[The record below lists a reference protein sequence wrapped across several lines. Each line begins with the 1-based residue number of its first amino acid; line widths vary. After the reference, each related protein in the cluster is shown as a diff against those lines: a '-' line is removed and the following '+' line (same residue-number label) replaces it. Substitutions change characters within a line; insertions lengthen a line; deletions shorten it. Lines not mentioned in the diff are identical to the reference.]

1 MNTAFDSISI
11 KIASP
16 DQIKDSAKETS
27 CRRRNPADTT
37 DGPFICPEKG
47 TCSCGEVKKAETI
60 NYRSFRPEPEG
71 LFCEAIFGP
80 QKDWECNCGKY
91 KRIKHKG
98 MICDRCGVEITQQ
111 RVRRDRL
118 GYIQLAAPV
127 SHIWYF
133 KGLPSRI
140 GVFCGLSSRD
150 VERVLYF
157 EGFLVVEVT
166 DPDCPLEVGQVLTEV
181 EYVEYSNKHWG
192 GFRAGTGAEVIREI
206 LSDID
211 LEAKVEELTQELAE
225 TTSQQK
231 KSKVAKQLK
240 QMADFVEAGQRPEWM
255 ILDVIPVIP
264 PDLRPLVPL
273 EGGRFATSDLN
284 DLYRRVINR
293 NNRLRKLIQLR
304 SPEVILRNEKRMLQ
318 EAVDAFFDNGRHGRR
333 VTGPGNR
340 PLKSLAEV
348 LKGKIGRFRQ
358 NLLGKRVDYSG
369 RSVIVVGPELGL
381 HQCGIPKRMAVEL
394 FKPFIIE
401 RLQAYGFTQT
411 IKRAKHIAEHV
422 DSDSPVWEVV
432 EEVIA
437 DHPVLLNRPP
447 TLHRLGIQAFL
458 PVLVEGK
465 SIRIPPLVCKA
476 FNADFDGDQMAV
488 HVPLTVEAQAEA
500 KLLMLSSH
508 NILKPSHGR
517 PIAVPELDMVLGPSF
532 LTKTLPE
539 HAEDAA
545 LLHEAYTTGDA
556 AAFEAF
562 QDKPWY
568 HRRFAHPE
576 EVITAHAAGQ
586 LKLHDSIQLFCTS
599 GEGGKIT
606 EPILTTVGRVIFNE
620 VLPSELDWEDVCS
633 RQHIRFFNAE
643 AEGRELSALI
653 HRCFNE
659 LGTRVTTEVLE
670 NVQKLA
676 FEYATLS
683 GISPGITDYIT
694 PDNRNELVNTAKA
707 EIEELLEGAP
717 TTEHEEYENE
727 QIRIWLNAKDQ
738 IEDEMFE
745 TLPQIET
752 SLVERGDPR
761 KLHPY
766 VDSDGA
772 EIRDKTVEG
781 FSPVHIMADSGAR
794 ARKDPFMQISA
805 FVGLKAKQDGDILIP
820 PIGTST
826 QREGGFLCSYREGL
840 DVLDYFNSTYGSRKG
855 LVDTALKTASS
866 GYLTRRLVDVAQ
878 DVRVTIEDCGTL
890 NGIQKFATKGGDL
903 AFKISGRTAVED
915 IVHPETGNV
924 LVSAGEVIDSQ
935 RADQIEEL
943 TNQFVSGNISVESRL
958 GTAAVGRNP
967 NSEHTVDDLNSGLKV
982 VPVRSVLTCQ
992 ADEGVCAKCYGNDLT
1007 TNSLVNV
1014 GEAVGIIA
1022 AQSIG
1027 EPGTQLTMRTF
1038 HTGGAVEDVS
1048 EARQQIIESK
1058 ADGTGRFRDFL
1069 PGRTVK
1075 KEGELWISTGKWID
1089 PDGPEHK
1096 VQQVNRPDCQL
1107 RENELLSG
1115 KQYDDNKRRYKGFDT
1130 KTWQY
1135 EVTEVLYVAKEFEG
1149 KSDGDPES
1157 KFEEDVCKFL
1167 VEHGYEVT
1175 TQVKVPTPKGSRDHR
1190 RIDLAVNADK
1200 EGTYL
1205 IGIECD
1211 GPYHE
1216 HPDQQK
1222 DDEERQKELEALGGK
1237 FYRIPFSD
1245 WYDNPN
1251 ETRQK
1256 LLEEVKKVV
1265 EPPEVGDQLSQA
1277 EYAKALADYGF
1288 QRFVTLHYRV
1298 TQVQHP
1304 DIPVA
1309 VGDPDISVAV
1319 GDLLTEEKVKQ
1330 LKDKVGQGFKV
1341 ELYYLNPETDELVK
1355 EEDLKGTSNTPPEQP
1370 NAAADDE
1377 EGDVGFKRVYRVI
1390 NVDKEV
1396 QKSFPFKVGQEVPAE
1411 EMTPWLTPFEVDP
1424 KPIYVV
1430 NEEIPGGSSLLEQ
1443 PTLRSDSKQSNAA
1456 PLKAE
1461 HQLNASEYERAC
1473 TAYRDNGW
1481 AFKVEKQEVERHRI
1495 TKVYH
1500 PECPLVAGLDV
1511 LTTKEMVEQENQK
1524 TLDIDEKLTYRV
1536 TRVYH
1541 PDCHLERGNL
1551 LIGSKIMNLGID
1563 YPAFAA
1569 TASDFEVEQLY
1580 RVSAVN
1586 HPDLP
1591 QKVGDLLTRKK
1602 ASEYYRR
1609 YNGFDVETYYK
1620 VAHVGDKTTSVTVGQ
1635 YLTDIEYNKLQ
1646 EKGAELKVWQ
1656 QYRVIRGHH
1665 PEMKSKEGEFL
1676 TASEYRQYQQSF
1688 TGISI
1693 ERVHRVITDKRET
1706 DTPFTAGQI
1715 VTEEQ
1720 FRGVQDE
1727 KRGAKYTVVKVY
1739 HPDCPYKVKD
1749 VLSEDEYFE
1758 SITRHLGFEMKKLTL
1773 EDEHKQFQ
1781 GFDSQELKHRVT
1793 QVYHPDCPLEE
1804 YNPDH
1809 PPKPEN
1815 FLAKNELEQ
1824 YHRNYPGFTTSTSE
1838 IDTGGLEPKR
1848 LYRVTAVN
1856 HPDCPLEV
1864 GKLLT
1869 QQEATAERK
1878 QYKGL
1883 EVARHYE
1890 VTNVE
1895 DGTTAVSVGARLTE
1909 SEYKALRK
1917 KDPKI
1922 VEKVTSV
1929 YVYEVISV
1937 HHPELELEV
1946 GTELTDADYKAYN
1959 RKFKGFDTELV
1970 HKIVKDSRDTD
1981 TQLEPGTILTSKE
1994 FRALEKANKKV
2005 SHTVTAVHHPH
2016 CKYAEGN
2023 KLSEK
2028 EYAEARAKFPGFEV
2042 DELFFQ
2048 MRIEG
2053 EKSDGTRVPHVIPAD
2068 YSLSLA
2074 EGDSIRRGETL
2085 AEFHERTS
2093 NLDIVAGIP
2102 RVTDLFEARRL
2113 KRGEAAQIAEIE
2125 GYIRSAGTKGGVP
2138 QYRIEHKDEHGEYKS
2153 GFYQIPDEKRR
2164 VDEDDWV
2171 NAGEPLTNGFLNPHD
2186 ILSIGRTT
2194 IEGVLVEGEEAVW
2207 AYLVDEV
2214 QKVYGKGTIND
2225 KHVEIIVRQ
2234 MLTKIRITEP
2244 GDTDFYPNDEVHRRR
2259 FESVNSDIEAQG
2271 GMPAT
2276 GEPILQSISKASLST
2291 DSFISA
2297 ASFQQ
2302 TTKVLT
2308 DAAVSGQT
2316 DKLFGLKEN
2325 VILGRLIPAGSG
2337 FSSFQN
2343 LEVTQQA
2350 PQKEGSNDEEQIE
2363 SDGNSKKGNAKTS
2376 ESSEGQGVYLSDG
2389 SSSISPTDV
2398 GDTVVVLDDE

>member
-27 CRRRNPADTT
+27 CKRRNPADTT

-157 EGFLVVEVT
+157 EGFIVVEVT

-181 EYVEYSNKHWG
+181 EYVEHSTKHWG

-225 TTSQQK
+225 TTSHQK

-599 GEGGKIT
+599 NGHDETEPGA

-620 VLPSELDWEDVCS
+620 VLPAELKWEDEHS
-633 RQHIRFFNAE
+633 QQLLPFFNAE
-643 AEGRELSALI
+643 AGGQELSTI
-653 HRCFNE
+653 IEDCFRE

-683 GISPGITDYIT
+683 GISPSIADYIT

-707 EIEELLEGAP
+707 EIEDLLEGAP
-717 TTEHEEYENE
+717 TTEHEEHENE

-738 IEDEMFE
+738 IEGEMFE

-766 VDSDGA
+766 VDSEGE
-772 EIRDKTVEG
+772 EIHDKTVEG

-878 DVRVTIEDCGTL
+878 DVRVTAEDCGTL
-890 NGIQKFATKGGDL
+890 NSIQKFPTEGGDL
-903 AFKISGRTAVED
+903 AFKISGRTTSED
-915 IVHPETGNV
+915 IVHPEGGEV
-924 LVSAGEVIDSQ
+924 LVPANTLISAQ
-935 RADQIEEL
+935 MANQIE
-943 TNQFVSGNISVESRL
+943 GL
-958 GTAAVGRNP
+958 GIQ
-967 NSEHTVDDLNSGLKV
+967 V
-982 VPVRSVLTCQ
+982 VKVRSVLTCQ
-992 ADEGVCAKCYGNDLT
+992 ADEGVCAKCYGTDLT
-1007 TNSLVNV
+1007 TNGIVNV

-1048 EARQQIIESK
+1048 EARQHRILSK
-1058 ADGTGRFRDFL
+1058 VPGTVYFRDFQI
-1069 PGRTVK
+1069 GRTVK
-1075 KEGELWISTGKWID
+1075 QERDLWIATENRANL
-1089 PDGPEHK
+1089 DGPAYK
-1096 VQQVNRPDCQL
+1096 VQQVNHPDCQL
-1107 RENELLSG
+1107 RKDELLSE
-1115 KQYDDNKRRYKGFDT
+1115 KQYSENAERYKGFDT
-1130 KTWQY
+1130 KTWLY
-1135 EVTEVLYVAKEFEG
+1135 EVTAVLDNG
-1149 KSDGDPES
+1149 CG
-1157 KFEEDVCKFL
+1157 
-1167 VEHGYEVT
+1167 
-1175 TQVKVPTPKGSRDHR
+1175 
-1190 RIDLAVNADK
+1190 LA
-1200 EGTYL
+1200 
-1205 IGIECD
+1205 
-1211 GPYHE
+1211 
-1216 HPDQQK
+1216 
-1222 DDEERQKELEALGGK
+1222 
-1237 FYRIPFSD
+1237 
-1245 WYDNPN
+1245 
-1251 ETRQK
+1251 
-1256 LLEEVKKVV
+1256 
-1265 EPPEVGDQLSQA
+1265 VGDQLSQT
-1277 EYAKALADYGF
+1277 EYVKALAEYGF
-1288 QRFVTLHYRV
+1288 QRFVTLHQRV

-1304 DIPVA
+1304 DI
-1309 VGDPDISVAV
+1309 SVTV
-1319 GDLLTEEKVKQ
+1319 GDLLTEEQVKQ
-1330 LKDKVGQGFKV
+1330 LKDGVRHGFDV

-1355 EEDLKGTSNTPPEQP
+1355 EEDLKLTSNTPLEQP

-1390 NVDKEV
+1390 DVDQEV
-1396 QKSFPFKVGQEVPAE
+1396 QKSFPFEVGQEVPAE

-1443 PTLRSDSKQSNAA
+1443 PTLPSDSEQSDAA
-1456 PLKAE
+1456 PLKVE

-1473 TAYRDNGW
+1473 TTYRENGW
-1481 AFKVEKQEVERHRI
+1481 AFKVEKQEVERHRV

-1500 PECPLVAGLDV
+1500 SECPLKVNEE
-1511 LTTKEMVEQENQK
+1511 LTEEALTKA
-1524 TLDIDEKLTYRV
+1524 
-1536 TRVYH
+1536 H
-1541 PDCHLERGNL
+1541 
-1551 LIGSKIMNLGID
+1551 
-1563 YPAFAA
+1563 
-1569 TASDFEVEQLY
+1569 
-1580 RVSAVN
+1580 
-1586 HPDLP
+1586 
-1591 QKVGDLLTRKK
+1591 
-1602 ASEYYRR
+1602 RR
-1609 YNGFDVETYYK
+1609 FTGFDV
-1620 VAHVGDKTTSVTVGQ
+1620 Q
-1635 YLTDIEYNKLQ
+1635 KL
-1646 EKGAELKVWQ
+1646 
-1656 QYRVIRGHH
+1656 R
-1665 PEMKSKEGEFL
+1665 
-1676 TASEYRQYQQSF
+1676 
-1688 TGISI
+1688 
-1693 ERVHRVITDKRET
+1693 
-1706 DTPFTAGQI
+1706 
-1715 VTEEQ
+1715 
-1720 FRGVQDE
+1720 
-1727 KRGAKYTVVKVY
+1727 
-1739 HPDCPYKVKD
+1739 
-1749 VLSEDEYFE
+1749 
-1758 SITRHLGFEMKKLTL
+1758 
-1773 EDEHKQFQ
+1773 
-1781 GFDSQELKHRVT
+1781 HRVT
-1793 QVYHPDCPLEE
+1793 QVHHPDCTLKPGDLLGESEE
-1804 YNPDH
+1804 
-1809 PPKPEN
+1809 K
-1815 FLAKNELEQ
+1815 Q
-1824 YHRNYPGFTTSTSE
+1824 YSERYPGLTTSTRE
-1838 IDTGGLEPKR
+1838 IETGGFETER
-1848 LYRVTAVN
+1848 LYRITAVN
-1856 HPDCPLEV
+1856 HPDAVNDNDPDCPLAV
-1864 GKLLT
+1864 DKLLT
-1869 QQEATAERK
+1869 QQQATAKRR

-1883 EVARHYE
+1883 EVTRYYK

-1895 DGTTAVSVGARLTE
+1895 DGTTTVNVGDRLTE
-1909 SEYKALRK
+1909 IEYKALRK
-1917 KDPKI
+1917 DDPKLS
-1922 VEKVTSV
+1922 EKVTSV
-1929 YVYEVISV
+1929 YEVVSV

-1970 HKIVKDSRDTD
+1970 YEIVKDSRDTD
-1981 TQLEPGTILTSKE
+1981 TPLEPGTILPSKE
-1994 FRALEKANKKV
+1994 YRALEKANKKV
-2005 SHTVTAVHHPH
+2005 SHTVTAVYHPN
-2016 CKYAEGN
+2016 CKYAVDDE
-2023 KLSEK
+2023 LSEID
-2028 EYAEARAKFPGFEV
+2028 YIDARMKFRGFEV
-2042 DELFFQ
+2042 DELSLQ
-2048 MRIEG
+2048 MRIEV
-2053 EKSDGTRVPHVIPAD
+2053 ETSDGTRVPHVIPAD
-2068 YSLSLA
+2068 YSFSLA
-2074 EGDSIRRGETL
+2074 EGDSIRKGETL
-2085 AEFHERTS
+2085 AELHERTA

-2113 KRGEAAQIAEIE
+2113 KRGDAAQIAEIE
-2125 GYIRSAGTKGGVP
+2125 GFIRSAGTKAGVP
-2138 QYRIEHKDEHGEYKS
+2138 TYRIEHEGYVS
-2153 GFYQIPDEKRR
+2153 RIYQIPDENRR
-2164 VDEDDWV
+2164 VAEGDWV

-2194 IEGVLVEGEEAVW
+2194 IEGVSVEGEEAVW

-2259 FESVNSDIEAQG
+2259 FESVNSNIEAQG
-2271 GMPAT
+2271 GTPAT

-2343 LEVTQQA
+2343 LEVIQQA
-2350 PQKEGSNDEEQIE
+2350 PQEEVSNGDGQIE
-2363 SDGNSKKGNAKTS
+2363 SDDAA
-2376 ESSEGQGVYLSDG
+2376 
-2389 SSSISPTDV
+2389 SISDTDAEDAAGL
-2398 GDTVVVLDDE
+2398 GDE